1 MKHRKQRKPIRD
13 PACVYNARTMKAM
26 LAKTYLLVPGVREAL
41 EEFRRH
47 LSGYAIDPPPPEVIV
62 IDDEEI
68 DLWPEGVDFITECTN
83 EEEIKFE
90 DLTDLGPC
98 ECERYC
104 FRDTCTNALAG
115 VLCTSENCP
124 LNGCCSN
131 SIY

>member
-47 LSGYAIDPPPPEVIV
+47 LSGYAIDPPPLEVIV
-62 IDDEEI
+62 IDDDEF
-68 DLWPEGVDFITECTN
+68 DLWSEEVDFITECTN
-83 EEEIKFE
+83 EEKLKFG
-90 DLTDLGPC
+90 DLGDLGPC

-104 FRDTCTNALAG
+104 FRDTLTTEDLKNEKGPKNA
-115 VLCTSENCP
+115 VR
-124 LNGCCSN
+124 
-131 SIY
+131 